1 MFLLKY
7 IFPFFANEVHFT
19 DPKKFFQFLL
29 SLDSVVLVLHTT
41 SNIAYVPS
49 NSIQLSWRPVAN
61 LINNLINDSRV
72 VNYNRRVFK
81 ILVTGVKR

>member
-29 SLDSVVLVLHTT
+29 KK
-41 SNIAYVPS
+41 NI
-49 NSIQLSWRPVAN
+49 
-61 LINNLINDSRV
+61 INDSRV